1 MSTLKDKIVIASS
14 NKGKIKEFQSYF
26 DSFGLIL
33 IPQEEMGVS
42 DIEETGK
49 TYVENSILK
58 ARHASKVTGLPAIAD
73 DSGLSVE
80 YLDGQ
85 PGIYSARFSGP
96 GSDDKKNRDLLLK
109 KLEGVPFEERHASYH
124 AVITLLHHH
133 DDPTP
138 YIAHGIWHGIIAK
151 EEKGE
156 FGFGYDSL
164 FIVPDLGCHAAELDV
179 ETKQNYSHRGIALRK
194 LTKYLST
201 NKIDC

>member
-33 IPQEEMGVS
+33 IPQKEMGVS

-80 YLDGQ
+80 YLNGQ

-124 AVITLLHHH
+124 AVITLLHHY

-138 YIAHGIWHGIIAK
+138 YISHGVWHGIIAK

-164 FIVPDLGCHAAELDV
+164 FIVPDLRCHAAELDV

-201 NKIDC
+201 NKIDR

>member
-1 MSTLKDKIVIASS
+1 MSPLKDKIVIASS

-33 IPQEEMGVS
+33 IPQKEMGVS

-96 GSDDKKNRDLLLK
+96 GSDDKKNRNLLLK
-109 KLEGVPFEERHASYH
+109 KLESVPFKKRHASYH

-138 YIAHGIWHGIIAK
+138 YIAHGIWHGIIAR

-156 FGFGYDSL
+156 FGFGSDSL

-201 NKIDC
+201 NKIDR

>member
-33 IPQEEMGVS
+33 IPQKEMGVS

-109 KLEGVPFEERHASYH
+109 KLEGVPFKERHASYH

-133 DDPTP
+133 GDPTP

-164 FIVPDLGCHAAELDV
+164 FIVPDLRCHAAELDV

-201 NKIDC
+201 NKIDR

>member
-33 IPQEEMGVS
+33 IPQKEMGVS

-96 GSDDKKNRDLLLK
+96 GNDDKKNRDLLLK

-179 ETKQNYSHRGIALRK
+179 ETKQNFSHRGIALRK

>member
-1 MSTLKDKIVIASS
+1 MPTLKDKIVIASS

-133 DDPTP
+133 GDPTP

-164 FIVPDLGCHAAELDV
+164 FIVPDLKCHAAELDV

-201 NKIDC
+201 NKIDR

>member
-1 MSTLKDKIVIASS
+1 MATLKDKIVIASS

-33 IPQEEMGVS
+33 IPQKEMGVS

-164 FIVPDLGCHAAELDV
+164 FIVPDLKCHAAELDV

-201 NKIDC
+201 NKIDR

>member
-33 IPQEEMGVS
+33 IPQKEMGVS

-164 FIVPDLGCHAAELDV
+164 FIVPDLGCHAAELDI

-201 NKIDC
+201 NKIDR

>member
-33 IPQEEMGVS
+33 IPQKEMGVS

-58 ARHASKVTGLPAIAD
+58 ARHASKVTGLPAIAY

-96 GSDDKKNRDLLLK
+96 GSEDKKNRDLLLK
-109 KLEGVPFEERHASYH
+109 KLEGVPFEKRHASYH

-133 DDPTP
+133 GDPTP
-138 YIAHGIWHGIIAK
+138 YIANGIWHGIIAK

-179 ETKQNYSHRGIALRK
+179 ETKQNFSHRGIALRK

>member
-33 IPQEEMGVS
+33 IPQKEMGVS

-96 GSDDKKNRDLLLK
+96 GSDDKKKQRSPSQ
-109 KLEGVPFEERHASYH
+109 EVRGRPFRRTARFLSRCNYFIAS
-124 AVITLLHHH
+124 
-133 DDPTP
+133 
-138 YIAHGIWHGIIAK
+138 
-151 EEKGE
+151 
-156 FGFGYDSL
+156 S
-164 FIVPDLGCHAAELDV
+164 
-179 ETKQNYSHRGIALRK
+179 R
-194 LTKYLST
+194 
-201 NKIDC
+201 

>member
-109 KLEGVPFEERHASYH
+109 KLEGVPFEKRRASYH

-201 NKIDC
+201 NKIDR

>member
-1 MSTLKDKIVIASS
+1 MSTLKDKIIIASS

-33 IPQEEMGVS
+33 IPQKEMGVS

-179 ETKQNYSHRGIALRK
+179 ETKQNFSHRGIALRK

-201 NKIDC
+201 NKIDR

>member
-33 IPQEEMGVS
+33 IPQKEMGVS

-164 FIVPDLGCHAAELDV
+164 FIVPDLGCHAAELNV

-201 NKIDC
+201 NKIDR

>member
-26 DSFGLIL
+26 DSSGLIL

-85 PGIYSARFSGP
+85 PGIYSARFSGLV
-96 GSDDKKNRDLLLK
+96 SDDKKIEISFSR
-109 KLEGVPFEERHASYH
+109 S
-124 AVITLLHHH
+124 
-133 DDPTP
+133 
-138 YIAHGIWHGIIAK
+138 
-151 EEKGE
+151 
-156 FGFGYDSL
+156 
-164 FIVPDLGCHAAELDV
+164 
-179 ETKQNYSHRGIALRK
+179 
-194 LTKYLST
+194 
-201 NKIDC
+201 

>member
-33 IPQEEMGVS
+33 IPQKEMGVS

-109 KLEGVPFEERHASYH
+109 KLEGVPFEKRRASYH
-124 AVITLLHHH
+124 AIITLLHHH

-164 FIVPDLGCHAAELDV
+164 FIVPDLRCHAAELDV

-201 NKIDC
+201 NKIDR

>member
-33 IPQEEMGVS
+33 IPQKEMGVS

-164 FIVPDLGCHAAELDV
+164 FIVPDLRCHAAELDV

-201 NKIDC
+201 NKIDR

>member
-33 IPQEEMGVS
+33 IPQKEMGVS

-164 FIVPDLGCHAAELDV
+164 FIVPDLQCHAAELDV

-201 NKIDC
+201 NKIDR

>member
-1 MSTLKDKIVIASS
+1 VSTLKDKIVIASS

-73 DSGLSVE
+73 DSGLSVK

-96 GSDDKKNRDLLLK
+96 GSDDKRNRDLLLK
-109 KLEGVPFEERHASYH
+109 KLKGVPFEKRHASYH

-201 NKIDC
+201 NKIDR

>member
-33 IPQEEMGVS
+33 IPQKEMGVS

-80 YLDGQ
+80 YLNGQ

-109 KLEGVPFEERHASYH
+109 KLEGVPFEKRRASYH
-124 AVITLLHHH
+124 AIITLLHHH

-164 FIVPDLGCHAAELDV
+164 FIVPDLGCHAAELRV

-201 NKIDC
+201 NKIDR

>member
-1 MSTLKDKIVIASS
+1 MSTLKNKIVIASS

-33 IPQEEMGVS
+33 IPQKEMGVS

-201 NKIDC
+201 NKIDR

>member
-33 IPQEEMGVS
+33 IPQKEMGVS

-109 KLEGVPFEERHASYH
+109 KLEGVPFEERRASYH

-133 DDPTP
+133 GDPTP

-164 FIVPDLGCHAAELDV
+164 FIVPDLRCHAAELDV

>member
-14 NKGKIKEFQSYF
+14 NRGKIKEFQSYF

-33 IPQEEMGVS
+33 IPQKEMGVS

-133 DDPTP
+133 GDPTP

-164 FIVPDLGCHAAELDV
+164 FIVPDLRCHAAELDV

-201 NKIDC
+201 NKIDR

>member
-14 NKGKIKEFQSYF
+14 NKGKIKELQSYF

-33 IPQEEMGVS
+33 IPQKEMGVS

-58 ARHASKVTGLPAIAD
+58 ARHASKVTGLPTIAD

-124 AVITLLHHH
+124 AVITLLHHY

-138 YIAHGIWHGIIAK
+138 YIAHGVWHGIIAK

-164 FIVPDLGCHAAELDV
+164 FIVPDLQCHAAELDV
-179 ETKQNYSHRGIALRK
+179 ETKQNYSHRGIALRQ

-201 NKIDC
+201 NKIDR

>member
-96 GSDDKKNRDLLLK
+96 VSDDKKNRDLLLK

-164 FIVPDLGCHAAELDV
+164 FIVPDLRCHAAELDV
-179 ETKQNYSHRGIALRK
+179 ETKQNYSHRGIALRQ

-201 NKIDC
+201 NKIDR

>member
-26 DSFGLIL
+26 GKIKEFQSYFDSFELIL

-85 PGIYSARFSGP
+85 PGIYS
-96 GSDDKKNRDLLLK
+96 
-109 KLEGVPFEERHASYH
+109 
-124 AVITLLHHH
+124 I
-133 DDPTP
+133 
-138 YIAHGIWHGIIAK
+138 
-151 EEKGE
+151 
-156 FGFGYDSL
+156 
-164 FIVPDLGCHAAELDV
+164 
-179 ETKQNYSHRGIALRK
+179 
-194 LTKYLST
+194 
-201 NKIDC
+201 

>member
-109 KLEGVPFEERHASYH
+109 KLEGVPFEKRHASYH

-164 FIVPDLGCHAAELDV
+164 FIVPDLRCHAAELDV

-201 NKIDC
+201 NKIDR

>member
-1 MSTLKDKIVIASS
+1 MSTLKDKIIIASS

-33 IPQEEMGVS
+33 IPQKEMGVS

-124 AVITLLHHH
+124 AVITLLHHQ

-201 NKIDC
+201 NKIDR

>member
-1 MSTLKDKIVIASS
+1 MSTLKNNIVIASS

-33 IPQEEMGVS
+33 IPQKEMGVS

-164 FIVPDLGCHAAELDV
+164 FIVPDLGCHAAELDI

-201 NKIDC
+201 NKIDR

>member
-33 IPQEEMGVS
+33 IPQKEMGVS

-133 DDPTP
+133 GDPTP

-179 ETKQNYSHRGIALRK
+179 ETKQNFSHRGIALRK

>member
-14 NKGKIKEFQSYF
+14 NTGKIKEFQSYF

-33 IPQEEMGVS
+33 IPQKEMGVS

-96 GSDDKKNRDLLLK
+96 GSDDKRNRDLLLK
-109 KLEGVPFEERHASYH
+109 KLKGVPFEKRHASYH

-179 ETKQNYSHRGIALRK
+179 ETKQNFSHRGIALRK

>member
-26 DSFGLIL
+26 DYFGLIL
-33 IPQEEMGVS
+33 IPQKEMGVS

-80 YLDGQ
+80 YLNGQ

-109 KLEGVPFEERHASYH
+109 KLKGVPFEKRHASYH

-164 FIVPDLGCHAAELDV
+164 FIVPDLRCHAAELDV
-179 ETKQNYSHRGIALRK
+179 ETKQKHSHRGIALRK

-201 NKIDC
+201 NKIDR

>member
-14 NKGKIKEFQSYF
+14 NKGKVKEFQSYF

-164 FIVPDLGCHAAELDV
+164 FIVPDLRCHAAELDV

-201 NKIDC
+201 NKIDR

>member
-1 MSTLKDKIVIASS
+1 MPTLKNKIVIASS

-26 DSFGLIL
+26 DSFGLML
-33 IPQEEMGVS
+33 IPQKEMGVS

-85 PGIYSARFSGP
+85 PGIYSARFSGS
-96 GSDDKKNRDLLLK
+96 GSDDKKNRNLLLK

-164 FIVPDLGCHAAELDV
+164 FIVPDLRCHAAELDV

-201 NKIDC
+201 NKIDR

>member
-33 IPQEEMGVS
+33 IPQKEMGVS

-96 GSDDKKNRDLLLK
+96 GSDDIKNRDLLLK
-109 KLEGVPFEERHASYH
+109 KLKGVPFEKRHASYH

-164 FIVPDLGCHAAELDV
+164 FIVPDLRCHAAELDV

-201 NKIDC
+201 NKIDR

>member
-96 GSDDKKNRDLLLK
+96 GSDDKKNRNLLLK
-109 KLEGVPFEERHASYH
+109 KLEGVPFEKRHASYH

-133 DDPTP
+133 NDPTP

-201 NKIDC
+201 NKIDR

>member
-33 IPQEEMGVS
+33 IPQKEMGVS

-96 GSDDKKNRDLLLK
+96 GSDDKRNRDLLLK
-109 KLEGVPFEERHASYH
+109 KLKGVPFEKRHASYH

-179 ETKQNYSHRGIALRK
+179 ETKQKYSHRGIALRK

-201 NKIDC
+201 NKIDR

>member
-109 KLEGVPFEERHASYH
+109 KLDGVPFEERHASYH

-164 FIVPDLGCHAAELDV
+164 FIVPDLRCHAAELDV

-201 NKIDC
+201 NKIDR

>member
-1 MSTLKDKIVIASS
+1 MSTLKNNIVIASS

-33 IPQEEMGVS
+33 IPQKEMGVS

-194 LTKYLST
+194 LTEYLST
-201 NKIDC
+201 NKIDR

>member
-1 MSTLKDKIVIASS
+1 
-14 NKGKIKEFQSYF
+14 
-26 DSFGLIL
+26 
-33 IPQEEMGVS
+33 MGVS

-96 GSDDKKNRDLLLK
+96 GGDDKKNRDLLLK

-164 FIVPDLGCHAAELDV
+164 FIVPDLRCHAAELDV
-179 ETKQNYSHRGIALRK
+179 ETKQNYSHRGIALQK

-201 NKIDC
+201 NKIDR